1 MNDDRPRKQ
10 ARHGRRGDVFSVR
23 LTDAERAELER
34 RQAEGG
40 GPRSI
45 GPWLVWAALRDRG
58 GSTPTSSNEKPWQPR
73 RRGNAGSSSAVVV
86 VPRRGAWDG
95 NTPTD
100 ERLVLDLCAGSGS
113 WSEPYRAAGYR
124 VVRVSLPEVDV
135 RTFQAP
141 RRVWGI
147 LAAPPCNEFSMA
159 KRDERDFVR
168 GMECVNACLRIVL
181 QARPRWW
188 ALENPVGYLARYLGP
203 ANDCFEP
210 CDFGD
215 PWTKRTAL
223 WGDFVL
229 PTRGP
234 FVEPRGGGPLCT
246 VCDPERRKTTWCS
259 NSDHR
264 AVTPPGFAKA
274 FFLANP

>member
-1 MNDDRPRKQ
+1 MNPRKQ

-45 GPWLVWAALRDRG
+45 GPWLVWSALRDRDGTNRRRGNTGSSAVGVIPGRGAGG
-58 GSTPTSSNEKPWQPR
+58 GSTPLE
-73 RRGNAGSSSAVVV
+73 
-86 VPRRGAWDG
+86 
-95 NTPTD
+95 
-100 ERLVLDLCAGSGS
+100 ERLVLDLCAGSGA

-124 VVRVSLPEVDV
+124 VIRVSLPHVDV
-135 RTFQAP
+135 RTFRALP
-141 RRVWGI
+141 SVMAHEKHPVWGI

-159 KRDERDFVR
+159 KRDARDFVR

-188 ALENPVGYLARYLGP
+188 ALENPVGHLARYLGP

-234 FVEPRGGGPLCT
+234 FVEPKGGGPLCT

-264 AVTPPGFAKA
+264 AVTPPGFARA
-274 FFLANP
+274 FFAANP